1 MLLRAPRTRAHRC
14 MPAYVHPTHG
24 PLNLATLLP
33 WYTKRPDLGP
43 KGYIASGR

>member
-1 MLLRAPRTRAHRC
+1 